1 MPVLLPVLL
10 ATPPAVAVLVGMTW
24 LLRPD
29 LHRDATLRGAL
40 IVSICI
46 AGIEA
51 LLAVLGLAFLWFL
64 SRSNLDF

>member
-10 ATPPAVAVLVGMTW
+10 ATPPAVAIVVGVTW

-29 LHRDATLRGAL
+29 LHGDATLRGAL
-40 IVSICI
+40 LVSVCI
-46 AGIEA
+46 AGIEG
-51 LLAVLGLAFLWFL
+51 LLGLLGVAFLWFL

>member
-1 MPVLLPVLL
+1 MPVVLPMVI
-10 ATPPAVAVLVGMTW
+10 AIPPAVAGLVVVAW
-24 LLRPD
+24 VLRPD

-40 IVSICI
+40 IVSVCI

-51 LLAVLGLAFLWFL
+51 LLGVLAAGFLWFL

>member
-10 ATPPAVAVLVGMTW
+10 ATPPAVAILVVLTW

-40 IVSICI
+40 IASVCI

-51 LLAVLGLAFLWFL
+51 LLGVVAAGFLWFL